1 MARAGVNYIHI
12 AKAAEAI
19 KENGLEPTVDRV
31 REQLGTGS
39 KSTIAPLLK
48 QWKAQNEA
56 SVDVSGLP
64 SDLVEVVKSLY
75 ERVQQE
81 AESKIEAISSVL
93 NETISGLK
101 AELSAVG
108 QKNLQLTDQNN
119 ELALSNKVAIEELET
134 LRAQAIKYQLE
145 AANNASEITDLKA
158 SVKEAKEENRA
169 ARESLDHYQTRVAEE
184 RQALNQQQQ
193 QLTQQLQEQVRQL
206 STQLSEVNAK
216 LHSQQQLLNEK
227 EKEFHT
233 VLSEKQQLE
242 NELANKLSL
251 LDELRAKVAV
261 SVENYEQLSL
271 NYERIQKDH
280 DKVSIDKLSALKDVE
295 LLNKSLGDKQSE
307 LIALQDKL
315 SVLDDNYRL
324 AIQEKAVIEGQ
335 FKQLQHSLL

>member
-19 KENGLEPTVDRV
+19 KESGLEPTVDRV

-56 SVDVSGLP
+56 SGDVSGLP

-81 AESKIEAISSVL
+81 AESKIEAVSSGL

-101 AELSAVG
+101 EELAGVE
-108 QKNLQLTDQNN
+108 QQNLQLTGQNN

-134 LRAQAIKYQLE
+134 LRTQAIKYQLE
-145 AANNASEITDLKA
+145 AANNASAITDLKA

-169 ARESLDHYQTRVAEE
+169 ARESLEHYQTRVAEE
-184 RQALNQQQQ
+184 RHALNQQQQ
-193 QLTQQLQEQVRQL
+193 QLTQQLQEQVSQL
-206 STQLSEVNAK
+206 SAQLSEVNAK

-227 EKEFHT
+227 EKEFHA
-233 VLSEKQQLE
+233 VLSKKQQLE
-242 NELANKLSL
+242 NELTNKSETI
-251 LDELRAKVAV
+251 DDLRDKVA
-261 SVENYEQLSL
+261 SAIKNYEQSSL
-271 NYERIQKDH
+271 NYEKLQKDH
-280 DKVSIDKLSALKDVE
+280 GKVIIDKLSALKEVE
-295 LLNKSLGDKQSE
+295 LLNKSLSDKRSE

-315 SVLDDNYRL
+315 SVLDENHKL
-324 AIQEKAVIEGQ
+324 AQQEKAVIEGRL
-335 FKQLQHSLL
+335 KQLEKSF

>member
-48 QWKAQNEA
+48 QWKAKNED
-56 SVDVSGLP
+56 SGDVSGLP

-81 AESKIEAISSVL
+81 AESKIEEASSGF
-93 NETISGLK
+93 NETISGLNE
-101 AELSAVG
+101 ELAGVE
-108 QKNLQLTDQNN
+108 QQNLQLTGQNN
-119 ELALSNKVAIEELET
+119 ELTLSNKVAIEELET
-134 LRAQAIKYQLE
+134 LRAQVIKYQLE
-145 AANNASEITDLKA
+145 AANNTSTLADLKTQI
-158 SVKEAKEENRA
+158 KEAKEENRA
-169 ARESLDHYQTRVAEE
+169 ARESLEHYQTRVAEE
-184 RQALNQQQQ
+184 RHALNQQQQ
-193 QLTQQLQEQVRQL
+193 KLVQQLQEQARQL
-206 STQLSEVNAK
+206 STQLSEVNTK

-251 LDELRAKVAV
+251 LDELRAKVTV
-261 SVENYEQLSL
+261 NVENYEQLSR
-271 NYERIQKDH
+271 NYEKIQKDH
-280 DKVSIDKLSALKDVE
+280 DKVSIDKLSALKKVE
-295 LLNKSLGDKQSE
+295 LLNKSLDHKQSE
-307 LIALQDKL
+307 LIILQDKL
-315 SVLDDNYRL
+315 SILDDNYRL

-335 FKQLQHSLL
+335 FKQLQESL